1 VERIEPDFEYEYDL
15 GGPLDEI
22 PGGATTALQGTPLV
36 VIWHLTAQPPQGAVM
51 RSPGPRYEPSNLAK
65 ARFNDAVRIARQA
78 LTGKT
83 QLTIFG
89 SMQNATYVTPP
100 ESDNTWIWQPASF
113 PAFGRPRSLDAGKAS
128 APQAHAAAHRINQ
141 LVCGRMNDRDA
152 RNPLVGTWR
161 LVSWENQE
169 LGEKI
174 AKVKRQADGRI
185 LLAEMRFGMNCSSL
199 GAMATRDRWQIS
211 SPEPEA
217 RGRVRQAGGRNR
229 SAPRGEDVRDGR
241 KDRSGSLATSRSG
254 ASARRRTINS
264 LLYPVN

>member
-1 VERIEPDFEYEYDL
+1 VVERIEPDFEYEYDL

-113 PAFGRPRSLDAGKAS
+113 PAFVRPGSLDAGKAS
-128 APQAHAAAHRINQ
+128 APQAHAAAHRMNQ
-141 LVCGRMNDRDA
+141 RGLCA
-152 RNPLVGTWR
+152 WAFFISEHASR
-161 LVSWENQE
+161 L
-169 LGEKI
+169 
-174 AKVKRQADGRI
+174 
-185 LLAEMRFGMNCSSL
+185 L
-199 GAMATRDRWQIS
+199 GATPSCSGSGRQDRRGAELSYTRLSI
-211 SPEPEA
+211 A
-217 RGRVRQAGGRNR
+217 RGNLWSNRERN
-229 SAPRGEDVRDGR
+229 
-241 KDRSGSLATSRSG
+241 
-254 ASARRRTINS
+254 
-264 LLYPVN
+264 